1 MDTPITSSTAIVEGN
16 EFHHMTDVLRHKV
29 GYKTILCDNSGY
41 DFYATIE
48 RIEKNYAVCRIDEK
62 VKNPTETEKDISLY
76 ICAIKSEKMDLAIQ
90 KAVEL
95 GVKRIIPVI
104 SQLTNEKNVRIE
116 RLERIIMEASKQ
128 CGRASLC
135 KISNPKSFDN
145 VLIDMTKSQSAI
157 MAYENEDKT
166 MLRDLDLKDKQSI
179 ALLVG
184 SEGGFSNRE
193 AEILRKKAGGSVTL
207 GSRILRADTASVAVV
222 SALMYEWGEWRR
234 K

>member
-184 SEGGFSNRE
+184 SEGGFTKE
-193 AEILRKKAGGSVTL
+193 EVEKAKENGIEVFSL
-207 GSRILRADTASVAVV
+207 GKRILRAETASIA
-222 SALMYEWGEWRR
+222 SLAYLTLQFE
-234 K
+234 